1 MVTKRVQPIYP
12 QMAKTTRTQGT
23 VVLSATIG
31 KEGKIQDL
39 KVVSGP
45 PLLRQAAL
53 DAVSQWEYKPYLLSG
68 EPVEVLTD
76 IEVVFNLN

>member
-1 MVTKRVQPIYP
+1 
-12 QMAKTTRTQGT
+12 MAKTTRTQGT
-23 VVLSATIG
+23 VVLSATIS

-39 KVVSGP
+39 KVMSGP